1 MFDFLFQDRNKEIQ
15 SLAEII
21 AVDMEKLNLSK
32 LAIEKAIMM
41 IAKAIAKSDI
51 LIQTESKEK
60 RKKEYRLN
68 VQPNDN
74 ECGTVF
80 WTEVVKQLITEQE
93 ALIIPLSG
101 KYYRATSW
109 SHTNEVMM
117 KRVYKDVMLSCGD
130 ENLTIFSTF
139 QSDEVIHLRY
149 DNARI
154 RLYLQNVVGQFDK
167 TMDSI
172 NAMMQ
177 LSSQPRFKLKLGT
190 NALSFREKQADGTDK
205 VMTRDQYVLKI
216 KKLLTS
222 DDLEVLTEQENASVE
237 QMQINTTVK
246 AEELAKMAL
255 QINNEVANAFDIPEA
270 VFNGNITEKSDA
282 TNEFITYAVSPI
294 AEVINDTLT
303 AYVVGENDYCRK
315 NEKVMVWLARFKH
328 VDVVDS
334 AVNLDKLRGIGFH
347 LDEIREM
354 VGYPLLNTEFSTERA
369 LTKNYGGEGN
379 SNAAQET

>member
-1 MFDFLFQDRNKEIQ
+1 MFDFLFQDRNKQIR

-60 RKKEYRLN
+60 NKKEYRLN
-68 VQPNDN
+68 VQPNDH

-80 WTEVVKQLITEQE
+80 WTEVVKQLLTEQE
-93 ALIIPLSG
+93 ALIIPLND

-109 SHTNEVMM
+109 SHTNEVTL
-117 KRVYKDVMLSCGD
+117 KRTYKDVMLSCGG
-130 ENLTIFSTF
+130 ENFTNSSTF

-205 VMTRDQYVLKI
+205 VMTKDQYVLKI

-222 DDLEVLTEQENASVE
+222 DALEVLTEQENASVE
-237 QMQINTTVK
+237 QLQINTTVK

-282 TNEFITYAVSPI
+282 TNEFITYAVSPV

-303 AYVVGENDYCRK
+303 AYVVGEDDYCSK

-347 LDEIREM
+347 LDEIRGM

-369 LTKNYGGEGN
+369 LTKNYGGEGSN
-379 SNAAQET
+379 NAAQET

>member
-80 WTEVVKQLITEQE
+80 WTEVVKQLLTEQE

-167 TMDSI
+167 TMDYI

>member
-60 RKKEYRLN
+60 RKKEYRIN

-80 WTEVVKQLITEQE
+80 WTEVVKQLLTEQE

>member
-1 MFDFLFQDRNKEIQ
+1 MFDFLFQDRNKEIR

-60 RKKEYRLN
+60 NKKEYRLN
-68 VQPNDN
+68 VQPNDH

-80 WTEVVKQLITEQE
+80 WTEVVKQLLTEQE
-93 ALIIPLSG
+93 ALIIPLND

-109 SHTNEVMM
+109 SHTNEVTL
-117 KRVYKDVMLSCGD
+117 KRTYKDVMLSCGG
-130 ENLTIFSTF
+130 ENFTNSSTF

-190 NALSFREKQADGTDK
+190 NALSFREKQSDGTDK
-205 VMTRDQYVLKI
+205 VMTKDQYVLKI

-222 DDLEVLTEQENASVE
+222 DALEVLTEQENASVE
-237 QMQINTTVK
+237 QLQINTAVK

-282 TNEFITYAVSPI
+282 TNEFITYAVSPV

-303 AYVVGENDYCRK
+303 AYVVGEDDYCSK

-347 LDEIREM
+347 LDEIRGM

-369 LTKNYGGEGN
+369 LTKNYGGEGSN
-379 SNAAQET
+379 NAAQET